1 MSKLAENIFL
11 IIGGALTIWCI
22 LFVFNAPNAGLLEKV
37 FALLGY
43 SFTYY
48 LSFISFKGAN

>member
-11 IIGGALTIWCI
+11 IIGGVLTIWCI

>member
-22 LFVFNAPNAGLLEKV
+22 LFVFNAPNAGLLEKAC
-37 FALLGY
+37 ALLGY

>member
-1 MSKLAENIFL
+1 MARLAENICL
-11 IIGGALTIWCI
+11 IIGGALKIWCI
-22 LFVFNAPNAGLLEKV
+22 LFVFNAPNAGLLEKA

>member
-22 LFVFNAPNAGLLEKV
+22 LFVFNAPNAGLLEKAC
-37 FALLGY
+37 ALLGY

-48 LSFISFKGAN
+48 LSFLSFKGAN

>member
-11 IIGGALTIWCI
+11 IIGGVLTIWCI
-22 LFVFNAPNAGLLEKV
+22 LFVFNAPKAGLLEKA

-43 SFTYY
+43 GFTYY
-48 LSFISFKGAN
+48 LSFLSFKGAN